1 MSATYSFERRRLVP
15 LGSSRTSF
23 SLALARSQDWAW
35 HALIL
40 VLDVTAWLGCFG
52 AVFLLRTGAVGFG
65 WEWASRLAVLGLWPL
80 AAIVL
85 TLFIVGGYDR
95 RSDLLS
101 LTYMSEHLIG
111 MGAALLVASLLVYC
125 FASYDFPVKPGRS
138 TLLLGFVVFT
148 PLSLIYRRAIGAR
161 VRVEVAR
168 KHFLVLGSGESAEN
182 FLRAYKASTN
192 RQALRFIDV
201 AAGAFDV
208 MPAKPEAE
216 ILAELHT
223 LSPSAVEGVVLTL
236 PLTAFGP
243 AVRDQLVR
251 LHFQQTPVYTLDTFY
266 ETHWRR
272 VPVYALNPAWPLQ
285 MGFQLTR
292 TSPYQHF
299 KRLFDIVGAA
309 AGLLVLA
316 PVGGI
321 IALLTL
327 WDSGR
332 PVIFR
337 QERVGLGGGL
347 FTIFKFR
354 SMKNRPADTA
364 DDMYT
369 RTNDARITRV
379 GKWLR
384 KGRLDELPQLWN
396 VLRGDMS
403 LIGPRAEWVRCAE
416 LYETNIPSYHFRHLV
431 KPGITGWAQVNYAY
445 GENEDDAIEKLKYDL
460 YYIRRY
466 SLRLDA
472 MIVLKTLHIMFW
484 GKGQ

>member
-15 LGSSRTSF
+15 LSASKGSF
-23 SLALARSQDWAW
+23 SLALASSQGRVW
-35 HALIL
+35 HALIF
-40 VLDVTAWLGCFG
+40 VLDAAAWLACFG
-52 AVFLLRTGAVGFG
+52 AVFLLRTGVGGFQ
-65 WEWASRLAVLGLWPL
+65 WEWASRLAVLALWPL

-95 RSDLLS
+95 RTDLLS

-111 MGAALLVASLLVYC
+111 MGAALVAASVLVYC

-138 TLLLGFVVFT
+138 TLLLGFAAFT
-148 PLSLIYRRAIGAR
+148 PLSLIYRRAIGTRMLAGM
-161 VRVEVAR
+161 AR
-168 KHFLVLGSGESAEN
+168 KHFLVLGSGASADN
-182 FLRAYKASTN
+182 FLKAYKSSTN
-192 RQALRFIDV
+192 RQGLRFVDV

-208 MPAKPEAE
+208 VPGMPEEE
-216 ILAELHT
+216 ILAELNA
-223 LSPSAVEGVVLTL
+223 LSPASVEGVVLTL
-236 PLTAFGP
+236 PLTAFSGS
-243 AVRDQLVR
+243 VRDQLVR

-266 ETHWRR
+266 ETFWRR
-272 VPVYALNPAWPLQ
+272 VPVFALNPSWPLQ

-309 AGLLVLA
+309 AGLLVLS
-316 PVGGI
+316 PVLGL

-332 PVIFR
+332 PIIFR
-337 QERVGLGGGL
+337 QERVGFGGGL

-354 SMKNRPADTA
+354 SMKVRPVHDA

-369 RTNDARITRV
+369 RTNDTRITRV
-379 GKWLR
+379 GKRLR
-384 KGRLDELPQLWN
+384 KLRLDELPQLWN

-416 LYETNIPSYHFRHLV
+416 LYEKNIPSYHFRHLV

-445 GENEDDAIEKLKYDL
+445 GENEDDAIQKLKYDL